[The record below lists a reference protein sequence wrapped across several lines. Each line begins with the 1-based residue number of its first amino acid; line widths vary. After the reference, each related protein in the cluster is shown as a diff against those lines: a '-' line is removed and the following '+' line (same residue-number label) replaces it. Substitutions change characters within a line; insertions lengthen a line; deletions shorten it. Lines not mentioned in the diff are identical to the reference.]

1 MSYDHSHYSA
11 FKKITAYK
19 FPIIIEIGTPV
30 RSIDNDNDVADPA
43 STHVA
48 RKIDWAEPVDVRIET
63 GFWACKFCTV
73 HNPIGTKS
81 CSMCSSAREDS
92 SDSLKGPFSIDDG
105 LPIAHK
111 SSPQDLSKHSSKP
124 FAVLVPK
131 DDPWSS
137 QSSNSAYRQQEEVLK
152 PVVFDEVKSYV
163 YWLLTGTGNASQ
175 YTLGA
180 VSACT
185 TMAVQAAYSLLR
197 YTVA

>member
-1 MSYDHSHYSA
+1 MPSDHSHYSA
-11 FKKITAYK
+11 YLLNIQLNFIV
-19 FPIIIEIGTPV
+19 EIGTPI
-30 RSIDNDNDVADPA
+30 RGIDKDNNDDVDPA
-43 STHVA
+43 STNVA
-48 RKIDWAEPVDVRIET
+48 RKIEWTEPADVKSET
-63 GFWACKFCTV
+63 SFWACQRCTV

-81 CSMCSSAREDS
+81 CSMCFSAREGS
-92 SDSLKGPFSIDDG
+92 SDSLKGPFSTDDG
-105 LPIAHK
+105 RPFAHK

-124 FAVLVPK
+124 FAVSVKK

-137 QSSNSAYRQQEEVLK
+137 QSSYRQQQEEVLK
-152 PVVFDEVKSYV
+152 PIVFDKVNSYV